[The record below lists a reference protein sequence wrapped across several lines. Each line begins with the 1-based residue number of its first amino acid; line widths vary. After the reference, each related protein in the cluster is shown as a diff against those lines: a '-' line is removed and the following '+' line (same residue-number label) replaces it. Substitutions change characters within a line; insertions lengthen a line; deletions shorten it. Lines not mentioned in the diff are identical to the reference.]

1 MRSLMREQQI
11 SIVYLLHHNWQDV
24 MADREGDEIRL
35 AKPGAEIVVEQVFLE
50 EIRDELRKGSLIT
63 AGLGP
68 RNRYLKP
75 TLVT

>member
-11 SIVYLLHHNWQDV
+11 SIVHLLHHNWQGV

-50 EIRDELRKGSLIT
+50 EIRKGSLIT